1 MHSKHFKD
9 ENMWVHHCINCG
21 DILYFFIWLH
31 SEDSQHTQKNQTLSS
46 QDISCAGWLAIIS
59 CWWSL

>member
-21 DILYFFIWLH
+21 DILYFFFLYGYTVKTVSTHKRIRH
-31 SEDSQHTQKNQTLSS
+31 
-46 QDISCAGWLAIIS
+46 
-59 CWWSL
+59 